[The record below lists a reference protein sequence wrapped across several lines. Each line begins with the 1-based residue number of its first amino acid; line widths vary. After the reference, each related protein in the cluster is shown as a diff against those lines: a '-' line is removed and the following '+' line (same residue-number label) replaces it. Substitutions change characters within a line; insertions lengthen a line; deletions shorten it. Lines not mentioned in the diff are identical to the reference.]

1 VKEAQQLLE
10 RGSFGRAADLAHRA
24 TQTDPSYAEG
34 WLTLGGAYAA
44 SGNTAQAHAAYRRC
58 VDVAHG
64 RGVSECRALLV
75 E

>member
-1 VKEAQQLLE
+1 VKQAQQLLD
-10 RGSFGRAADLAHRA
+10 RGSFGRAAELARRA